1 MLLVS
6 SGYFIILI
14 IITSKSYVKLSI
26 LIHFQFNKFSFK
38 FDLLTLIAGLA
49 LKVLDATPFK
59 IFDLTGYIKFY
70 EIFYYI
76 AVTF

>member
-26 LIHFQFNKFSFK
+26 
-38 FDLLTLIAGLA
+38 
-49 LKVLDATPFK
+49 
-59 IFDLTGYIKFY
+59 
-70 EIFYYI
+70 
-76 AVTF
+76 